1 MNLAISITLFV
12 IGLGVVVYSAE
23 KLVKGTVGMSL
34 SFGISAFLI
43 SVIFIGFDPENLALG
58 GVASYEGVAGIAL
71 GSIIGAAMVAI
82 ALAFGIT
89 ALLAPMQFAEVPRAM
104 LAVPILAVALTFG
117 LSMDGLLSRADGT
130 ILLAG
135 FFIAILFLVFLSKRG
150 LDIRPTGE
158 VAETLEKTER
168 PGRMKSA
175 GLLAASLVGVIVGS
189 ELLVTGSEQVIVR
202 FGLSETVFGMTVL
215 ALLVSIEEL
224 ARELPAARRGRP
236 DISYGNVAGSI
247 LAFFLC
253 NAGIIALIR
262 PVPVSREVLAFYLP
276 LTVLT
281 VLAISFFM
289 LRKRISR
296 PAGIVLIV
304 LYVVFFAGGYLDL
317 QTLMRP

>member
-1 MNLAISITLFV
+1 MNLATSITLFV
-12 IGLGVVVYSAE
+12 VGLAIVIYSAE
-23 KLVKGTVGMSL
+23 KLVKGTVGISL

-58 GVASYEGVAGIAL
+58 GVASYEGAAGIAL

-89 ALLAPMQFAEVPRAM
+89 AMLAPMQFAAAPRAM
-104 LAVPILAVALTFG
+104 LAVPPLAVALFFALG
-117 LSMDGLLSRADGT
+117 IDGRLSRTDGG
-130 ILLAG
+130 ILLVA
-135 FFIAILFLVFLSKRG
+135 FVVAIVFLVYLGKRG

-175 GLLAASLVGVIVGS
+175 GIFAASLIGVIVGS
-189 ELLVTGSEQVIVR
+189 ELLLAGAGQLISR

-224 ARELPAARRGRP
+224 ARELPAARQGRP

-262 PVPVSREVLAFYLP
+262 PVPVSREVLTFYLP
-276 LTVLT
+276 VTVFTVLT
-281 VLAISFFM
+281 ISFFM
-289 LRKRISR
+289 FRKRISR
-296 PAGIVLIV
+296 LAGFVLIA
-304 LYVVFFAGGYLDL
+304 LYIVFFAGGYLGL
-317 QTLMRP
+317 QKLPY

>member
-1 MNLAISITLFV
+1 
-12 IGLGVVVYSAE
+12 
-23 KLVKGTVGMSL
+23 
-34 SFGISAFLI
+34 
-43 SVIFIGFDPENLALG
+43 
-58 GVASYEGVAGIAL
+58 
-71 GSIIGAAMVAI
+71 
-82 ALAFGIT
+82 
-89 ALLAPMQFAEVPRAM
+89 
-104 LAVPILAVALTFG
+104 
-117 LSMDGLLSRADGT
+117 MDGLLSRADGT

-224 ARELPAARRGRP
+224 ARELPAAMKGRP

-247 LAFFLC
+247 LAFFLF

-262 PVPVSREVLAFYLP
+262 PVPVSAEVLSFYLP
-276 LTVLT
+276 LSLLT
-281 VLAISFFM
+281 AVVISFFM
-289 LRKRISR
+289 LRKRITR
-296 PAGIVLIV
+296 PAGVVLIA
-304 LYVVFFAGGYLDL
+304 LYIVFFAGGYLDL
-317 QTLMRP
+317 HLFTR